1 MPLYFFDFQ
10 DRRGV
15 FHDNEGTDL
24 ATDAAAM
31 CEAVET
37 LSQLAHGRLIEDAD
51 QSFIIWVRD
60 LFGSAV
66 YQARLTFHG
75 EWVRPSHDG

>member
-10 DRRGV
+10 DRSGV
-15 FHDNEGTDL
+15 VRDDEGTEL
-24 ATDAAAM
+24 ATDAAAR

-37 LSQLAHGRLIEDAD
+37 LSLLARGRLVDDEG
-51 QSFIIWVRD
+51 QSFIVRVRD

-66 YQARLTFHG
+66 YRAQLTFHG
-75 EWVRPSHDG
+75 EWARPTPDG